1 MLWCLRAVGSAAL
14 ILLAGCS
21 VPRVEATQGSLGK
34 IGTLA
39 VIIPP
44 EPKTIGV
51 ADFGHP
57 GMAFGLIGGI
67 AASADMKAKQ
77 DRVTAALKSEKLEL
91 SPLLVDRVVAGLAAG
106 GYQARAETGP
116 WREIDGKLQ
125 LRYEE
130 IQSDADAVLV
140 LVPNPAFMLPNLASD
155 FLPTMLVTAVLLDK
169 DRKTQLYRGF
179 HASGWKPTGDGWRH
193 TPAKVTFPTFDA
205 VMQSPPVTAIALKDG
220 TDAVAATVVADLRR

>member
-1 MLWCLRAVGSAAL
+1 MLWCLRAVCTAAL

-21 VPRVEATQGSLGK
+21 VPRVEATQGSLSK

-57 GMAFGLIGGI
+57 GMAFGLIG
-67 AASADMKAKQ
+67 AAATTADLKAKES
-77 DRVTAALKSEKLEL
+77 RITAAMKSEKLEL
-91 SPLLVDRVVAGLAAG
+91 SPQLVDRVVGGLNAAG
-106 GYQARAETGP
+106 YRARAETGP

-130 IQSDADAVLV
+130 IQSSADAVLV
-140 LVPNPAFMLPNLASD
+140 LIPSAGFLSPNLAAD
-155 FLPTMLVTAVLLDK
+155 FLPSVHVIAVLLDK

-179 HASGWKPTGDGWRH
+179 HASGWKPNGDGWRS
-193 TPAKVTFPTFDA
+193 TPARVTYPNFDA
-205 VMQSPPVTAIALKDG
+205 VMQSPPATAASIKEG
-220 TDAVAATVVADLRR
+220 VDAVAATVVADLRR